1 MTRHKPAK
9 VVKLSV
15 LEFEDKFIPISLFS
29 VAIGV
34 IVIFTFTFPILG
46 ILTIPIMIAFIGGIL
61 TEGISFVEE
70 PNAQKIAAS
79 EEE

>member
-1 MTRHKPAK
+1 MTRHKPTK

>member
-15 LEFEDKFIPISLFS
+15 LEFDDKFIPISLFS

-34 IVIFTFTFPILG
+34 VVIFTLTFPVLG
-46 ILTIPIMIAFIGGIL
+46 ILTIPIMIDFIGGIL

-70 PNAQKIAAS
+70 PNTKKIAAS